1 MGRAPRPRHPG
12 PASAHPPH
20 PVTGPRRLSS
30 NGLPP
35 ARGLFRFRRIVSG
48 LSVLLIQTLVAG
60 QAAHAQGVAE
70 CPLPEACTANGPAPA
85 ACSDAPDGTLDCTCV
100 TLIDANYSA
109 APAGSL
115 VGATF
120 DNAALCGA
128 QFSGQDLTGV
138 SFKGAVLGPSQ
149 RGISSRSEEH
159 TSELQS
165 L

>member
-48 LSVLLIQTLVAG
+48 LSVLFIQTLVAG

-70 CPLPEACTANGPAPA
+70 CPFPEACPANGPAPA
-85 ACSDAPDGTLDCTCV
+85 ACSHAPDGPLDCTCV
-100 TLIDANYSA
+100 PLIDANYSA

-120 DNAALCGA
+120 HTAAPCGA
-128 QFSGQDLTGV
+128 QSSEPNLTGAN
-138 SFKGAVLGPSQ
+138 FKG
-149 RGISSRSEEH
+149 
-159 TSELQS
+159 
-165 L
+165 